1 MSESLQSLFSANA
14 GGLLLLLVFVLLAL
28 RVPIGVAL
36 GLPSL
41 VVSFVVGGSVS
52 GLATAVVGAMNDKFL
67 LTAIPFFV
75 LSSVFLAGGG
85 VAERIVRFAVSAV
98 GHLRGGLASA
108 GVFACMLFAA
118 LSGSSP
124 ATVAAIG
131 PMALRGMERAR
142 YPQRLAVGVIST
154 AGTLGIL
161 IPPSIVMVVYA
172 AATNESVGRL
182 FIAGIV
188 PGLTAGLLLM
198 LGVRVAVRNMRI
210 TPSPKASMRVVLD
223 NAGTA
228 AFGLLLIVLILTGIY
243 AGWFTPTEAAAF
255 AAVYGFVV
263 ASCVY
268 RGMGFLRGVPWR
280 RDFEPLARASAR
292 AVWQVPWA
300 VSCGLFH
307 RDTRQSL
314 IEAVRISLML
324 MFIIFNALMFSHV
337 LTELQLPQRLTE
349 GIAATSMPPWLF
361 LLCVN
366 ALLLIGGQFM
376 EPSGLLLIVAP
387 IVHPIALSL
396 GIDPIHLGIV
406 MVVNMEIGMITPP
419 VGLNLFVASSIA
431 NMSVLA
437 VVRAVL
443 PWMLLLL
450 LFLLVVTYL
459 PFLSTALP
467 NALYGAAIR

>member
-1 MSESLQSLFSANA
+1 MPEALQSLLAANA
-14 GGLLLLLVFVLLAL
+14 GGVLLLLVFVLLAL

-41 VVSFVVGGSVS
+41 VVIFVVTDSVS

-67 LTAIPFFV
+67 LTAIPFFI

-131 PMALRGMERAR
+131 PMALKGMERAR
-142 YPQRLAVGVIST
+142 YPKRLAVGVIST

-182 FIAGIV
+182 FLAGIV
-188 PGLTAGLLLM
+188 PGLIAGILLM
-198 LGVRVAVRNMRI
+198 LGVRVAVRNLRI
-210 TPSPKASMRVVLD
+210 QPSAKAGWRVVLD

-268 RGMGFLRGVPWR
+268 RGMGFLHGVPWR
-280 RDFEPLARASAR
+280 RGGESLSRAGLR
-292 AVWQVPWA
+292 AFWQVPFA
-300 VSCGLFH
+300 ATCGWVH
-307 RDTRQSL
+307 RDSRQAL
-314 IEAVRISLML
+314 IEAVRVSLML

-337 LTELQLPQRLTE
+337 LTELQLPQRLAE
-349 GIAATSMPPWLF
+349 GIVATSMPPWLF

-431 NMSVLA
+431 SMSLLA

-443 PWMLLLL
+443 PWMLWLLG
-450 LFLLVVTYL
+450 FLLVVTYL
-459 PFLSTALP
+459 PFLSTMLP
-467 NALYGAAIR
+467 DALYGVAVR

>member
-1 MSESLQSLFSANA
+1 MLVEQA
-14 GGLLLLLVFVLLAL
+14 GILLIVLVFMMLDL

-36 GLPSL
+36 GLPSIIVIFL
-41 VVSFVVGGSVS
+41 VSGRIS

-85 VAERIVRFAVSAV
+85 VAERIVRFAISAV

-131 PMALRGMERAR
+131 PIAIRGMKQAH
-142 YPQRLAVGVIST
+142 YPQKLAVGIIST

-188 PGLTAGLLLM
+188 PGLSAGLLLM
-198 LGVRVAVRNMRI
+198 LSVRIAVRRLAI
-210 TPSPKASMRVVLD
+210 ETIPKSSLQTILRNAAGAS
-223 NAGTA
+223 
-228 AFGLLLIVLILTGIY
+228 FGLLLIVLILIGIY
-243 AGWFTPTEAAAF
+243 SGWFTPTEAAAF
-255 AAVYGFVV
+255 AAVYGFIV
-263 ASCVY
+263 ASCFY
-268 RGMGFLRGVPWR
+268 RGIGFLKGQPWR
-280 RDFEPLARASAR
+280 KSREGYSRATIR
-292 AVWQVPWA
+292 ALWQIPFA
-300 VSCGLFH
+300 ATCGIVH
-307 RDTRQSL
+307 RDTRASL
-314 IEAVRISLML
+314 LDAAKITLML

-337 LTELQLPQRLTE
+337 LIELQLPQQITE
-349 GIAATSMPPWLF
+349 LIASVDMPAWLF
-361 LLCVN
+361 LLIVN
-366 ALLLIGGQFM
+366 LLLLLGGQFM

-419 VGLNLFVASSIA
+419 VGLNLFVASTIA
-431 NMSVLA
+431 KMEFLA
-437 VVRAVL
+437 VVRAVA

-450 LFLLVVTYL
+450 AFLMVVTYVPL
-459 PFLSTALP
+459 LSTALP
-467 NALYGAAIR
+467 DALYGKAFR

>member
-1 MSESLQSLFSANA
+1 MLVAQA
-14 GGLLLLLVFVLLAL
+14 GLLLITLVFVMLAL
-28 RVPIGVAL
+28 RVPIGVSL
-36 GLPSL
+36 GLPSIIVIFL
-41 VVSFVVGGSVS
+41 VSGKIS

-85 VAERIVRFAVSAV
+85 AAERIVRFAISAV

-108 GVFACMLFAA
+108 GVFACMMFAA

-131 PMALRGMERAR
+131 PMAIRGMKEAH
-142 YPQRLAVGVIST
+142 YPEKLAVGIIST

-182 FIAGIV
+182 FMAGII
-188 PGLTAGLLLM
+188 PGLSAGLLLM
-198 LGVRVAVRNMRI
+198 LGVRFAVRRLAI
-210 TPSPKASMRVVLD
+210 DTIPKSSLRTILRNAVGAS
-223 NAGTA
+223 
-228 AFGLLLIVLILTGIY
+228 FGLLLIVLILAGIY
-243 AGWFTPTEAAAF
+243 GGWFTPTEAAAF
-255 AAVYGFVV
+255 AAVYSFIV
-263 ASCVY
+263 ASCLY
-268 RGMGFLRGVPWR
+268 RGIGFLKEQPWR
-280 RDFEPLARASAR
+280 KNLGRKGRESYPRATIRALWQIPFAATCGLVHADTRAS
-292 AVWQVPWA
+292 
-300 VSCGLFH
+300 L
-307 RDTRQSL
+307 L
-314 IEAVRISLML
+314 EAAKITLML

-337 LTELQLPQRLTE
+337 LIEIQLPQQITE
-349 GIAATSMPPWLF
+349 VIASVDTPPWLF
-361 LLCVN
+361 LLIVN
-366 ALLLIGGQFM
+366 LLLLVGGQFM

-419 VGLNLFVASSIA
+419 VGLNLFVASTIA
-431 NMSVLA
+431 KMEFLT

-450 LFLLVVTYL
+450 GFLMVITYV
-459 PFLSTALP
+459 PFISTALP
-467 NALYGAAIR
+467 NALYGEAFR

>member
-1 MSESLQSLFSANA
+1 MLVAQA
-14 GGLLLLLVFVLLAL
+14 GLLLITLVFVMLAL

-36 GLPSL
+36 GLPSIIVIFL
-41 VVSFVVGGSVS
+41 VSGKIS

-85 VAERIVRFAVSAV
+85 VAERIVRFAISAV

-131 PMALRGMERAR
+131 PIAIRGMEKAH
-142 YPQRLAVGVIST
+142 YPQRLAVGIIST

-182 FIAGIV
+182 FIAGII
-188 PGLTAGLLLM
+188 PGLSAGLLLM
-198 LGVRVAVRNMRI
+198 LSVRIAVRRLAI
-210 TPSPKASMRVVLD
+210 DTIPRASLQTILR
-223 NAGTA
+223 NASGA
-228 AFGLLLIVLILTGIY
+228 SLGLLLIVLILLGIY
-243 AGWFTPTEAAAF
+243 SGWFTPTEAAAF
-255 AAVYGFVV
+255 AAVYGFIV
-263 ASCVY
+263 ASCLY
-268 RGMGFLRGVPWR
+268 RGIGFLKGQPWR
-280 RDFEPLARASAR
+280 KKREGYPRAAMRALWQIPFAATCGIVHGDTRAS
-292 AVWQVPWA
+292 
-300 VSCGLFH
+300 L
-307 RDTRQSL
+307 L
-314 IEAVRISLML
+314 EAAKITLML

-337 LTELQLPQRLTE
+337 LIELQLPQQITE
-349 GIAATSMPPWLF
+349 VITSNNLPPWLF
-361 LLCVN
+361 LLIVN
-366 ALLLIGGQFM
+366 LLLLVGGQFM

-419 VGLNLFVASSIA
+419 VGLNLFVASTIA
-431 NMSVLA
+431 KMEFLT
-437 VVRAVL
+437 VVRAVV

-450 LFLLVVTYL
+450 AFLMVVTYV
-459 PFLSTALP
+459 PFISTALP
-467 NALYGAAIR
+467 DALYGEAFR

>member
-1 MSESLQSLFSANA
+1 MPEFLQIFFSAHA
-14 GGLLLLLVFVLLAL
+14 GGLLLFLVFALLAL

-41 VVSFVVGGSVS
+41 VVSFVVVGSVS

-210 TPSPKASMRVVLD
+210 KPSAKASLRVVLD

-268 RGMGFLRGVPWR
+268 RGMGFLHGVPWR
-280 RDFEPLARASAR
+280 KVDEPLSRASVR
-292 AVWQVPWA
+292 ALWQVPMA
-300 VSCGLFH
+300 ASCGLLH
-307 RDTRQSL
+307 RDTRQGL

-337 LTELQLPQRLTE
+337 LTELQLPQRITE
-349 GIAATSMPPWLF
+349 GIAATTMPPWLF

-431 NMSVLA
+431 NMSLLA

-450 LFLLVVTYL
+450 GFLVVVTYL

-467 NALYGAAIR
+467 NALYGVAVR